1 MSLSPEESNPLT
13 FLTLGDGDF
22 SFSLDLAT
30 YLADEKVRSQQQH
43 ETWYG
48 KGRKI
53 HLVATGIDSIDELTE
68 KYKDSHFLLK
78 RLISLNGNNLSVKI
92 QHDVNAV
99 MVADV
104 DSSNAVT
111 NDDDASKAHHVIFNH
126 PHLGTEDA
134 VLHSRFLCHLF
145 HAVTKSWLQNG
156 GLFHLTLVKGQAARW
171 ECSRAADRAG
181 MVLVDECPFRPIPIT
196 DAYYQHRRH
205 QTGKSFV
212 QRARGGSE
220 TLTFARK
227 QDEALW
233 KGDGNGS
240 ARLLWYRTVETNEKV
255 FECPHCE
262 RTFKEERSVKNH
274 VKSKH
279 ATEKK
284 RKRDTDEDTFV
295 CSQCQPEPRT
305 FESSQALEDH
315 IQAKHSALH
324 TDITPDWYRA
334 SETEMTSSIIDNVDF
349 GECDI
354 CGLKYCNQAEEA
366 VHSNEFLPVATPMP
380 EDECNV
386 AFNCSYCSK
395 SFRENRAKLQ
405 HENICSA
412 RSV

>member
-1 MSLSPEESNPLT
+1 M
-13 FLTLGDGDF
+13 
-22 SFSLDLAT
+22 
-30 YLADEKVRSQQQH
+30 
-43 ETWYG
+43 
-48 KGRKI
+48 
-53 HLVATGIDSIDELTE
+53 
-68 KYKDSHFLLK
+68 
-78 RLISLNGNNLSVKI
+78 
-92 QHDVNAV
+92 
-99 MVADV
+99 
-104 DSSNAVT
+104 
-111 NDDDASKAHHVIFNH
+111 
-126 PHLGTEDA
+126 
-134 VLHSRFLCHLF
+134 
-145 HAVTKSWLQNG
+145 
-156 GLFHLTLVKGQAARW
+156 
-171 ECSRAADRAG
+171 
-181 MVLVDECPFRPIPIT
+181 
-196 DAYYQHRRH
+196 
-205 QTGKSFV
+205 
-212 QRARGGSE
+212 
-220 TLTFARK
+220 TFARK

-240 ARLLWYRTVETNEKV
+240 ARLLWYRTVETNKLV

-295 CSQCQPEPRT
+295 CSQCHPEPRT
-305 FESSQALEDH
+305 FESSRALEDH
-315 IQAKHSALH
+315 VQAKHSALH

-334 SETEMTSSIIDNVDF
+334 SETEMTSSIIDTVDF

-354 CGLKYCNQAEEA
+354 CSLKFCNQAEEA

>member
-1 MSLSPEESNPLT
+1 MSLSSEESNPLI

-43 ETWYG
+43 ETWFLQ
-48 KGRKI
+48 GRKI
-53 HLVATGIDSIDELTE
+53 RLVATGIDSIDELTE
-68 KYKDSHFLLK
+68 KYRDSQFLLK
-78 RLISLNGNNLSVKI
+78 RLISLNGCNDLSVKVR
-92 QHDVNAV
+92 HEVNAV
-99 MVADV
+99 MAAD
-104 DSSNAVT
+104 STNAVV
-111 NDDDASKAHHVIFNH
+111 DDAIKAHHVIFNH
-126 PHLGTEDA
+126 PHLGTENA

-145 HAVTKSWLQNG
+145 HAVSKSWLQNG
-156 GLFHLTLVKGQAARW
+156 GLFHLTLVKGQADRW
-171 ECSRAADRAG
+171 ECKRAADRAG

-212 QRARGGSE
+212 SRARGGSE

-227 QDEALW
+227 QDKDLW
-233 KGDGNGS
+233 RGDGS
-240 ARLLWYRTVETNEKV
+240 ARLLWYRNLEMNETV
-255 FECPHCE
+255 FECPHCD

-284 RKRDTDEDTFV
+284 RKRDVEGDTFV
-295 CSQCQPEPRT
+295 CSQCQPEPRA

-315 IQAKHSALH
+315 IQAKHNALH
-324 TDITPDWYRA
+324 TDITPDWYCA
-334 SETEMTSSIIDNVDF
+334 SETETASSIMDTVDF
-349 GECDI
+349 GECEI

-366 VHSNEFLPVATPMP
+366 VHSKAFLPGATPMP

-395 SFRENRAKLQ
+395 SFREKRAKLQ

>member
-1 MSLSPEESNPLT
+1 MSLSPPEDSNPLT

-30 YLADEKVRSQQQH
+30 YLADEKVRSQPQQD
-43 ETWYG
+43 TWFG

-53 HLVATGIDSIDELTE
+53 RLVATGIDSIDELTE
-68 KYKDSHFLLK
+68 KYKDSDFLLK
-78 RLISLNGNNLSVKI
+78 RLISLNGCNNLSVKV

-99 MVADV
+99 MAAYDI
-104 DSSNAVT
+104 
-111 NDDDASKAHHVIFNH
+111 DAIKAHHVIFNH

-134 VLHSRFLCHLF
+134 VLHSRFLCHIF
-145 HAVTKSWLQNG
+145 HVVTKSWLQNNG
-156 GLFHLTLVKGQAARW
+156 GLFHLTLVKGQAGRW

-181 MVLVDECPFRPIPIT
+181 MVLVDECPFRPIPIK
-196 DAYYQHRRH
+196 DAYFQHRRH

-212 QRARGGSE
+212 SRARGGSE

-227 QDEALW
+227 QDADLW
-233 KGDGNGS
+233 TGDGKGK
-240 ARLLWYRTVETNEKV
+240 ARLLWYRTEETNEKV
-255 FECPHCE
+255 FECPHCD
-262 RTFKEERSVKNH
+262 RTFKEERSIKNH

-284 RKRDTDEDTFV
+284 RKRDGDGDTFV
-295 CSQCQPEPRT
+295 CTQCQPEPRA
-305 FESSQALEDH
+305 FESAQALEDH
-315 IQAKHSALH
+315 IQAKHNVIH

-334 SETEMTSSIIDNVDF
+334 PETEMASSIMDTVDF
-349 GECDI
+349 GECEI
-354 CGLKYCNQAEEA
+354 CGLKYCNQYEEA
-366 VHSNEFLPVATPMP
+366 VHSKAFLPVATPMP